1 MRSLASIFLAAGII
15 LVMVKLANI
24 YLPQWMGEN
33 FPMRFWEPD
42 WTIAGAALGL
52 GLVLWI
58 VAAVI
63 DRVREESTREDR
75 K

>member
-15 LVMVKLANI
+15 LLMVKLANI

-33 FPMRFWEPD
+33 FPIRFWEPD
-42 WTIAGAALGL
+42 WTIVGAALGL

-58 VAAVI
+58 VSALI
-63 DRVREESTREDR
+63 ERVREESAREDR

>member
-15 LVMVKLANI
+15 LLMVKLANI

-33 FPMRFWEPD
+33 FPIRFWEPD
-42 WTIAGAALGL
+42 WTMVGAAVGL

-58 VAAVI
+58 LAAII
-63 DRVREESTREDR
+63 DRVREESAREDR
-75 K
+75 R